1 QTETERENKGEQ
13 TVIYN
18 HFQPAPVPRA
28 RGDDTFT
35 AIFDA
40 DTVRKDKTA
49 DCSLTPGSSK
59 S

>member
-1 QTETERENKGEQ
+1 M
-13 TVIYN
+13 IYN

>member
-1 QTETERENKGEQ
+1 MSGYDTFKS
-13 TVIYN
+13 V
-18 HFQPAPVPRA
+18 PVPRA

-49 DCSLTPGSSK
+49 DCSLTPESSK

>member
-1 QTETERENKGEQ
+1 MRGFESFMP
-13 TVIYN
+13 V
-18 HFQPAPVPRA
+18 PVPRA

-49 DCSLTPGSSK
+49 YCSLTPGSSK